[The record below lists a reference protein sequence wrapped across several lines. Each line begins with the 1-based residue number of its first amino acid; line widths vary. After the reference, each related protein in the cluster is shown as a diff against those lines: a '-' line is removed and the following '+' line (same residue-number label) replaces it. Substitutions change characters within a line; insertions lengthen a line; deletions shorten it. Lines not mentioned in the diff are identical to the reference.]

1 MERWTM
7 YFVFNKTRSWIDED
21 LHIVHSQITA
31 VQQVADDTSK
41 KHADSVEMLLDPTRQ
56 DKITKR
62 SLLIRQ
68 AKLVVIRLDS
78 NDDSSLSIS

>member
-1 MERWTM
+1 M
-7 YFVFNKTRSWIDED
+7 
-21 LHIVHSQITA
+21 HSQITA

-56 DKITKR
+56 DKITNK

-68 AKLVVIRLDS
+68 ANMVLIRLDS
-78 NDDSSLSIS
+78 NDHYGS